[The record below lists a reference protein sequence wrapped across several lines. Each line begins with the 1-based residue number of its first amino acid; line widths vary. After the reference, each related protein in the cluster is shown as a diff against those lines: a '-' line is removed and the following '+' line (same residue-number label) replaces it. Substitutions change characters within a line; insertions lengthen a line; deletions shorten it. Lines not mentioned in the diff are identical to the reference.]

1 MKLKKIS
8 LILPMCLAFSISC
21 NRDVTKADTQGTS
34 EKGVVIKST
43 SLSTNK
49 VIKVPQKGGTSS
61 QNYVS
66 NSYGSIPLS
75 RGASEVSGSLV
86 NFAYRQLG
94 KPYVW
99 GAIGPRSFDCSGLTM
114 YVYGAM
120 GVSLPHYS
128 GDQFGMGSPVSK
140 GNLQPGDLVFFNT
153 YGSISHVGIYVG
165 GGEFIHAP
173 GSGRGVTVSDLNSGY
188 YAQRYAGARRIFK

>member
-1 MKLKKIS
+1 MKLKKIV
-8 LILPMCLAFSISC
+8 LLLPTCLCLALSC
-21 NRDVTKADTQGTS
+21 NADVTKADTQGTT

-43 SLSTNK
+43 SLSTKK
-49 VIKVPQKGGTSS
+49 VIKVPQKGTSAQS
-61 QNYVS
+61 YVS
-66 NSYGSIPLS
+66 NSYGSMPLS
-75 RGASEVSGSLV
+75 RGASEASSNLV

-99 GAIGPRSFDCSGLTM
+99 GAVGPRSFDCSGLTM

-128 GDQFGMGSPVSK
+128 GDQFSMGSPVSK

-173 GSGRGVTVSDLNSGY
+173 GSGRGVTVSDINSGY

>member
-1 MKLKKIS
+1 MKLKKLVLLLPTCLCLS
-8 LILPMCLAFSISC
+8 LSC
-21 NRDVTKADTQGTS
+21 NADVTKADTQGTN

-49 VIKVPQKGGTSS
+49 VIKVPQKGTSG

-66 NSYGSIPLS
+66 NSYGSMPLS
-75 RGASEVSGSLV
+75 RGASETSSNLV

-99 GAIGPRSFDCSGLTM
+99 GAVGPRSFDCSGLTM
-114 YVYGAM
+114 YVYAAM

-128 GDQFGMGSPVSK
+128 GDQFSMGSPVSK
-140 GNLQPGDLVFFNT
+140 ANLQPGDLVFFNT

-173 GSGRGVTVSDLNSGY
+173 GSGRGVTVSDINSGY

>member
-1 MKLKKIS
+1 MKLKK
-8 LILPMCLAFSISC
+8 LTLLLPMCLGLALTYNADI
-21 NRDVTKADTQGTS
+21 TKADTQGTS

-49 VIKVPQKGGTSS
+49 VIKVPQKGTQG
-61 QNYVS
+61 QNYVL
-66 NSYGSIPLS
+66 NSYGSMPLS
-75 RGASEVSGSLV
+75 RGASETSSNLV
-86 NFAYRQLG
+86 NFAYRQIG

-99 GAIGPRSFDCSGLTM
+99 GAVGPRSFDCSGLTM

-120 GVSLPHYS
+120 GLSLPHYS
-128 GDQFGMGSPVSK
+128 GDQFSMGAPVSK
-140 GNLQPGDLVFFNT
+140 GNLMPGDLVFFNT

-188 YAQRYAGARRIFK
+188 YAQRYAGARRMVK